1 VASAQ
6 VQTAGRTVQRVRLR
20 RRQRTLLV
28 AVVAVVL
35 VVRAAVAVER

>member
-20 RRQRTLLV
+20 RHQQTLLV
-28 AVVAVVL
+28 VVAVAVL